1 MNELPLESFA
11 KFSPQARAIL
21 VAAQRYAETLDAGL
35 GSEHI
40 LLALTVTPDSP
51 AYTVLRK
58 LPVTLD
64 QLRLVLTME
73 KRSSTTKG
81 SMAAEAKSVL
91 ERAAFQAATQKSALI
106 GPEHLLWALTTDTN
120 CRAHQLFHQLGLDPK
135 TVRKMLE
142 RQVFEQHHE
151 QQLAGQE
158 IEILGVIGQTMTPQ
172 EREEAIAIEGHDDED
187 DESATP
193 ILDELTTDL
202 TALAREDKLEPL
214 IGRSDE
220 LERLTHILGRK
231 SKNNPIL
238 IGEPGTGKTAIVEGL
253 AGAIARGAV
262 PAYLAETRV
271 VQLELSTLVAGTM
284 YRGQFE
290 ERLRRMV
297 AELSQSP
304 DVILFIDEIH
314 TLVGAGSA
322 EGGLDAANILKPVLA
337 RGTLRVIGAT
347 TTTEYKKHIEK
358 DAALERRLQPI
369 FVQEPSAADTI
380 KILQGIKHRYEQ
392 FHEVEISEAIVQDA
406 VSLAGRYLHDR
417 KFPDKAIDLIDEAA
431 ASVRAKRAPTTLAS
445 SQQSVQALER
455 ELKGLVN
462 QKEYELR
469 QEHFERAAYLRDQE
483 SGLRLKLKK
492 LKERERAKPLK
503 TAPYTHSLTEDHLRT
518 IISRWSGIPTNRLS
532 VMHRRS
538 LLKLEESIG
547 ERIIGQQGALTAM
560 SNVIRRSK
568 SGFKLPHRPH
578 GVFLFVGPTGVGKTE
593 TAKVLAEQI
602 FGSQDALI
610 KLDMSEFME
619 RHQVARLIGAPPGYV
634 GYSEPS
640 RLLEQIRR
648 RPHQLV
654 LFDEIEKAH
663 PDVFHLLLQIM
674 EDGRLTDGT
683 GRTVHF
689 NETVIV
695 LTSNIGGQ
703 LWQEAGPVGFAK
715 THSVARTETA
725 VHELIKQRF
734 QPEFLGRLDAI
745 VPFHPLDQTSL
756 RTIINLELER
766 LVAQGAAEGHSITI
780 EPTITDHLLTL
791 LTAKRAGARD
801 IRRLVQEQ
809 LGTKL
814 ADSVLKTKTA
824 AYLVSLEKRGI
835 KVTAQ
840 RPLAERPVGSNGK
853 RVRVTA

>member
-1 MNELPLESFA
+1 MNDLPLESFA

-58 LPVTLD
+58 LPITLD
-64 QLRLVLTME
+64 QLRLVLTMD
-73 KRSSTTKG
+73 KRTTTTKG
-81 SMAAEAKSVL
+81 SMAGEAKSVL

-135 TVRKMLE
+135 AVRKMLE
-142 RQVFEQHHE
+142 RHLFEQQE
-151 QQLAGQE
+151 QQLGGHD
-158 IEILGVIGQTMTPQ
+158 IEILGVIGQSMTPQ
-172 EREEAIAIEGHDDED
+172 ERDDVTVLDNHEDEESD
-187 DESATP
+187 STTP

-202 TALAREDKLEPL
+202 TALAREDALEPL
-214 IGRSDE
+214 IGRANE

-231 SKNNPIL
+231 TKNNPIL

-253 AGAIARGAV
+253 ASAIAGGRV
-262 PAYLAETRV
+262 PAYLASARI

-297 AELSQSP
+297 AELESST
-304 DVILFIDEIH
+304 DIILFIDEIH

-337 RGTLRVIGAT
+337 KGALRVIGAT

-358 DAALERRLQPI
+358 DAALERRFQPI
-369 FVQEPSAADTI
+369 LVAEPSAKETEA
-380 KILQGIKHRYEQ
+380 ILLGIKHRYEQ
-392 FHEVEISEAIVQDA
+392 FHEVEINDALIAEAIT
-406 VSLAGRYLHDR
+406 LAARYLHDR
-417 KFPDKAIDLIDEAA
+417 SFPDKAIDLIDEAA
-431 ASVRAKRAPTTLAS
+431 ASIRAKRGPVTMAS
-445 SQQSVQALER
+445 AQQSLQALER
-455 ELKGLVN
+455 ELKGLTN

-483 SGLRLKLKK
+483 SNLRLKLKK
-492 LKERERAKPLK
+492 LKDKERAKPTK
-503 TAPYTHSLTEDHLRT
+503 PAAYSHSLTADHLRT
-518 IISRWSGIPTNRLS
+518 IISRWSGIPANRLS

-538 LLKLEESIG
+538 LLKLEETIG
-547 ERIIGQQGALTAM
+547 ERIIGQQGALTAV

-602 FGSQDALI
+602 FGSQDALL

-634 GYSEPS
+634 GYNEPS
-640 RLLEQIRR
+640 KLLEQIRR

-715 THSVARTETA
+715 QHTAARTEAA

-745 VPFHPLDQTSL
+745 IPFHPLDQTSL
-756 RTIINLELER
+756 RSIISLELTR
-766 LVAQGAAEGHSITI
+766 LIDQGAAEGYVVAI
-780 EPTITDHLLTL
+780 EPAVTDHLATL

-814 ADSVLKTKTA
+814 ADSVLKSKATT
-824 AYLVSLEKRGI
+824 YTVSADKRGI
-835 KVTAQ
+835 RVSTQ
-840 RPLAERPVGSNGK
+840 RPPLERPVGSHGK
-853 RVRVTA
+853 RARATA